1 MKPNYKTSEFWFTLV
16 SFIISGLFLA
26 GVITDN
32 SQKDEL
38 IEVIAHALESVF
50 LVSGQIVILYRYIN
64 SRKEQKIEHEKTK
77 RKKQEDLELEKELE
91 EYIGIGDEVININT
105 ASIGELI
112 KLPNIGPATAKKIIE
127 YRKENGDFKDTKEL
141 IKINGVGK
149 STYFKIKENVTV

>member
-32 SQKDEL
+32 DQKDEL

-50 LVSGQIVILYRYIN
+50 LISGQIVILYRYIN
-64 SRKEQKIEHEKTK
+64 SRNRQKIEYEK
-77 RKKQEDLELEKELE
+77 RKSKEDEELEKELE
-91 EYIGIGDEVININT
+91 DYIGIDKEIININT
-105 ASIGELI
+105 ASVGELI
-112 KLPNIGPATAKKIIE
+112 KLPNIGPATAKKIVR
-127 YRKENGDFKDTKEL
+127 YRKENGDFKDTKQI

-149 STYFKIKENVTV
+149 STYLKIKENIRVW